1 MLPLVFSSCYQ
12 QYTCV
17 DEEGQV
23 VGVAGRNGVAHY
35 SLRLRR
41 WHLFGNESQE
51 KDFVVTGGLLW
62 WRAAWLVL
70 GAYNIPANTDE
81 LRLYPRDHKLDN
93 LFVTI
98 VPQPAQVTFWAY
110 MYSITSH

>member
-1 MLPLVFSSCYQ
+1 MVHIDATSSFGTKMTIEK
-12 QYTCV
+12 YTCV
-17 DEEGQV
+17 DEAGQL
-23 VGVAGRNGVAHY
+23 VGVAGRNGVTHY

-51 KDFVVTGGLLW
+51 RDFVVTGGLLW
-62 WRAAWLVL
+62 WRSTWLVL

-93 LFVTI
+93 SFLTT
-98 VPQPAQVTFWAY
+98 VPQPAQR
-110 MYSITSH
+110 